1 MICISRKM
9 IPATSRVNDPTF
21 TAIHELRSIA
31 ACSYKQT
38 GVPFPATHLKLDF
51 KNPGLAQTR
60 TTAEVLRSCGYRAIS
75 ARQIGDEV
83 SVVFARCTE
92 GRLQSIAVPMPLT
105 AAADA
110 LLRGPRGLFLA
121 IFGPDGVGKSS
132 VVSATISALGPF
144 FEHQRT
150 ACWRPQIL
158 SSRIAKEPH
167 KFKLPHDVSMHGP
180 VLSMLKLT
188 GTFFDFFL
196 DHATLT
202 RNQLRGSSFIAWDRY
217 LHDLTVDRRRYR
229 YRGPAWYADFLLRS
243 LPVPKHFMGIV
254 LDAEAEIILDRKRE
268 LPFDEIQRQRAAYRR
283 LAASLPSTYI
293 VRNEGELG
301 SCLEQVLSLVIKRMA
316 SGFEPIAGELLD
328 LPQSELSRAHLERA

>member
-1 MICISRKM
+1 MIWNPEEM
-9 IPATSRVNDPTF
+9 IQATSRVNDPTF
-21 TAIHELRSIA
+21 NAIHELRSIA
-31 ACSYKQT
+31 ACSYRRT

-51 KNPGLAQTR
+51 KNPGLAQAR
-60 TTAEVLRSCGYRAIS
+60 TTAAVLRSYGYRAII
-75 ARQIGDEV
+75 ARPVGDEV
-83 SVVFARCTE
+83 SVVFARCAE

-132 VVSATISALGPF
+132 VVSATIGALGPF
-144 FEHQRT
+144 FDHQRT
-150 ACWRPQIL
+150 ACWRPQLI

-167 KFKLPHDVSMHGP
+167 KFKLPHDVSTHGP
-180 VLSMLKLT
+180 VMSMLKLT

-229 YRGPAWYADFLLRS
+229 YRGPAWYSDLLLRL
-243 LPVPKHFMGIV
+243 LPIPEHFMGIV
-254 LDAEAEIILDRKRE
+254 LDAEADIILDRKRE
-268 LPFDEIQRQRAAYRR
+268 LPFEEIQRQRAAYRR
-283 LAASLPSTYI
+283 LAASLPATSI

-301 SCLEQVLSLVIKRMA
+301 GCLEQVLSLVINRMA
-316 SGFEPIAGELLD
+316 SWFEPTAGELLD
-328 LPQSELSRAHLERA
+328 VPQSELSRAHL

>member
-1 MICISRKM
+1 MIQ
-9 IPATSRVNDPTF
+9 ATSRVNDPTF
-21 TAIHELRSIA
+21 NAIHELRSIA

-51 KNPGLAQTR
+51 KNPDLAQAR
-60 TTAEVLRSCGYRAIS
+60 AAAGVLLSYGYRAII
-75 ARQIGDEV
+75 ARPVGDEV
-83 SVVFARCTE
+83 SVVFARCAE

-132 VVSATISALGPF
+132 VVSATIGALGPF
-144 FEHQRT
+144 FDHQRT
-150 ACWRPQIL
+150 ACWRPQLI
-158 SSRIAKEPH
+158 SSRVAKEPH

-180 VLSMLKLT
+180 VMSMLKLT

-217 LHDLTVDRRRYR
+217 LHDLAVDRRRYR
-229 YRGPAWYADFLLRS
+229 YRGPAWYSDLLLRS
-243 LPVPKHFMGIV
+243 LPVPEHFMGIV
-254 LDAEAEIILDRKRE
+254 LDAEAYIILDRKRE
-268 LPFDEIQRQRAAYRR
+268 LPFEEIERQRAAYRR
-283 LAASLPSTYI
+283 LAARLPATSI
-293 VRNEGELG
+293 VRNEGEL
-301 SCLEQVLSLVIKRMA
+301 SDCLEQVLSLVINRMA
-316 SGFEPIAGELLD
+316 SWFEPTAGELLD
-328 LPQSELSRAHLERA
+328 VPQGELSCAELERA